1 MKAELTKAENNL
13 LTQLVKDFE
22 SKVAKSK
29 KLSEEHQLILALTQ
43 KSVLSEADV
52 KKLKSLLAF
61 EQSKIIAREKKRQA
75 KEVLKNHESE
85 KKEIIE
91 NRYKRFGLV
100 TIESL
105 KKLSDKKTIISLS
118 DFLLMMLDDGNL
130 NEKDKEWL
138 GNFLQDTRKDN
149 ESENERNFIGSHAV
163 INHNSDVMSDDNT
176 TMNMTNVAS
185 SIQSSSS

>member
-91 NRYKRFGLV
+91 NRYKRFGV
-100 TIESL
+100 VIIELL
-105 KKLSDKKTIISLS
+105 KKLPNQKATISLA
-118 DFLLMMLDDGNL
+118 DFLKLMLADENL
-130 NEKDKEWL
+130 NKTDKQWL
-138 GNFLQDTRKDN
+138 INFLAQPDVIVEKIYKDETNAVNHSDTNSLNTGLPIN
-149 ESENERNFIGSHAV
+149 ENLS
-163 INHNSDVMSDDNT
+163 
-176 TMNMTNVAS
+176 
-185 SIQSSSS
+185 

>member
-29 KLSEEHQLILALTQ
+29 KLSDEHQLILTLAQ
-43 KSVLSEADV
+43 KSALSDADV
-52 KKLKSLLAF
+52 KKLKLLLEF
-61 EQSKIIAREKKRQA
+61 EQSKIRIREKKKQA
-75 KEVLKNHESE
+75 KQVLKNHESE

-105 KKLSDKKTIISLS
+105 KKLPNQKATMSLS
-118 DFLLMMLDDGNL
+118 DFLNLMLADENL
-130 NEKDKEWL
+130 NKVDKEWL
-138 GNFLQDTRKDN
+138 SNFLVESDEMLEQVQKNDIN
-149 ESENERNFIGSHAV
+149 EAHPITNPINPISPTNENLS
-163 INHNSDVMSDDNT
+163 
-176 TMNMTNVAS
+176 
-185 SIQSSSS
+185 